1 MVLSHSDVSRRVDML
16 KEFHVKNLQQR
27 MKLAEKVHELNSTLE
42 QSKLVAESNC
52 EKFTVD
58 PDLRKFVYG
67 TKGEN
72 IIKARFVTTNVFFR
86 YKHSNAMYSDVF
98 QEYTKL
104 KLMIKVTWS
113 QSTRKPQKRPNK
125 HDR

>member
-1 MVLSHSDVSRRVDML
+1 ML
-16 KEFHVKNLQQR
+16 NEFHIKNLQQR
-27 MKLAEKVHELNSTLE
+27 MKLAEKVHDLNSTLE

-72 IIKARFVTTNVFFR
+72 IIKAR
-86 YKHSNAMYSDVF
+86 
-98 QEYTKL
+98 YTLIEK
-104 KLMIKVTWS
+104 II
-113 QSTRKPQKRPNK
+113 R
-125 HDR
+125 